1 VPQSIRRQLTALGTG
16 LVMSTE
22 DSFERL
28 ARTCLQCLTA
38 RKQRVVSTM
47 VATDAD
53 GLQWFECEDHEP
65 TDNLA
70 ATTRIHREPIADWL
84 ARHGL

>member
-1 VPQSIRRQLTALGTG
+1 
-16 LVMSTE
+16 
-22 DSFERL
+22 
-28 ARTCLQCLTA
+28 
-38 RKQRVVSTM
+38 M

-70 ATTRIHREPIADWL
+70 NTTRIHREPIADWL